1 MEEKGK
7 KKDAGKIVPH
17 VQCWIKQSVYV
28 AFIELYYFLPSY
40 QMNNESLLI
49 IYGFETVKML

>member
-1 MEEKGK
+1 M
-7 KKDAGKIVPH
+7 PH
-17 VQCWIKQSVYV
+17 VQRWIKQSVYV

-49 IYGFETVKML
+49 IYGFEMVKML